1 MQEDSDSGP
10 EERGEDIGLEEQGKD
25 DADGSD
31 QGPEG
36 EDSSSDLEDY
46 GEQDDHRRNQSHL
59 KKTEVFMISAPACPP
74 QDSL

>member
-10 EERGEDIGLEEQGKD
+10 EERGEGIGLGEQGED
-25 DADGSD
+25 DVDGSD

-46 GEQDDHRRNQSHL
+46 GEQDDHRR
-59 KKTEVFMISAPACPP
+59 M
-74 QDSL
+74 